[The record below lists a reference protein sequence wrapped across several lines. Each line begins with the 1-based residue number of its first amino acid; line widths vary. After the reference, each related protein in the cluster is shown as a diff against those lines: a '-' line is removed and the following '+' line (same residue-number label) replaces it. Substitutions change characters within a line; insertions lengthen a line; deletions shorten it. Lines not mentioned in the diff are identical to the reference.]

1 MKISI
6 KTSTPLHWWPGCPL
20 DDIFCLEVSV
30 LIGNFIQNFGGH
42 CPVFLRGLGSETSRH
57 CSIHQNTQHK
67 LSRGQPGCL
76 WSDGDVFIA
85 NFIQNQNFGCRW
97 PHFFGGGRG
106 LRLLG
111 KVQYI
116 KIPNISCPD
125 ANQFIYEVMMRFWL
139 HIKNLGSFWVLN
151 GVIEDRLRWHNVS
164 SHPRMSSFNIYNH
177 FWPFLGGAIK
187 TTNFNAVSWVFLHLL
202 RVDFEEDVAALESNS
217 HRDGIVRNSHEKI
230 CLKKLIGGWVVG
242 TIDLLSL
249 QVLSPC
255 NRSLDF
261 ESLNLLDM
269 RGGL

>member
-1 MKISI
+1 MK
-6 KTSTPLHWWPGCPL
+6 WWWCFDCKFHPKSELWRPVAP
-20 DDIFCLEVSV
+20 F
-30 LIGNFIQNFGGH
+30 FWGG
-42 CPVFLRGLGSETSRH
+42 
-57 CSIHQNTQHK
+57 
-67 LSRGQPGCL
+67 
-76 WSDGDVFIA
+76 W
-85 NFIQNQNFGCRW
+85 
-97 PHFFGGGRG
+97 G

-217 HRDGIVRNSHEKI
+217 HRDGIVRKFTWKDMLEKVDWWV
-230 CLKKLIGGWVVG
+230 GGWHNWFIVTPG
-242 TIDLLSL
+242 PFSL
-249 QVLSPC
+249 
-255 NRSLDF
+255 
-261 ESLNLLDM
+261 
-269 RGGL
+269 